1 MKPRWHSLM
10 QYNAHCILERTLPTS
25 RTILPLLKRNGKVE
39 DKIFW
44 PQSWVNHI
52 SIPCPL
58 VFQSTFP
65 NFAIGSISSV
75 KCWWIPDW
83 GDRLKLEGKGTER
96 LLPIA
101 PASCSKIY
109 KKIVPISHQKIRQ
122 NTHKDV
128 KLKSKNCRQ
137 YTATG
142 RSSKIIPQLHTVD
155 SRYNDSRYN
164 DNSRYNDIF

>member
-1 MKPRWHSLM
+1 MTIFKVHKQKCNIPFVLLVRCCKYEGVCKISGNS
-10 QYNAHCILERTLPTS
+10 YTLPTS

-142 RSSKIIPQLHTVD
+142 CSSKNIPRRH
-155 SRYNDSRYN
+155 N
-164 DNSRYNDIF
+164 